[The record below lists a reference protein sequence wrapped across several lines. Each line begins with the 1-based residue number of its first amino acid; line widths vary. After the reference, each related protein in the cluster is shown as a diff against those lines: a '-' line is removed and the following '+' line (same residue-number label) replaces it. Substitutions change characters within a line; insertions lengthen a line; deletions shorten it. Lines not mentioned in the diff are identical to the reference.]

1 MPFRAQTIALQ
12 SLMPIPPQPQFFLI
26 RNAQHVYFFSL
37 LKKLLAKPVT
47 ILNICGII
55 TTFKSNISDVNR
67 HQLGEFE
74 EIVML
79 TVGILYKEAYGVAII
94 DEIEVRQ
101 NRKVSIGALQT
112 VLRRLEDKGYLT
124 SEFGEATSVRGGKR
138 KRYFS
143 LTTLGSRILRE
154 TQEQRVEMFK
164 AIPRMAF
171 PKS

>member
-1 MPFRAQTIALQ
+1 M
-12 SLMPIPPQPQFFLI
+12 
-26 RNAQHVYFFSL
+26 
-37 LKKLLAKPVT
+37 
-47 ILNICGII
+47 
-55 TTFKSNISDVNR
+55 NR

-79 TVGILYKEAYGVAII
+79 TVGILYQQAYGVAII
-94 DEIEVRQ
+94 DEIEHRL

-112 VLRRLEDKGYLT
+112 VLRRLEGKGYLT
-124 SEFGEATSVRGGKR
+124 SEFGEASNVRGGKR

-154 TQEQRVEMFK
+154 TQEQRVQLFK
-164 AIPRMAF
+164 AIPRIAF

>member
-1 MPFRAQTIALQ
+1 V
-12 SLMPIPPQPQFFLI
+12 S
-26 RNAQHVYFFSL
+26 
-37 LKKLLAKPVT
+37 
-47 ILNICGII
+47 
-55 TTFKSNISDVNR
+55 R

-94 DEIEVRQ
+94 DEIEQRL

-112 VLRRLEDKGYLT
+112 VLKRLEGKGYLT
-124 SEFGEATSVRGGKR
+124 SEFGEATNVRGGKR

-154 TQEQRVEMFK
+154 TQDQRMELFK
-164 AIPRMAF
+164 AIPRVAF
-171 PKS
+171 PKQ